1 MKEFFINYIQNYLMD
16 KFCKKYVLSEQLTLI
31 INVLSNIDK
40 MSMIQLTLSQAGIY
54 KYLLWCIYVLFVV

>member
-1 MKEFFINYIQNYLMD
+1 MD
-16 KFCKKYVLSEQLTLI
+16 KFCEKYVLSEQLSLI

-54 KYLLWCIYVLFVV
+54 KYLLWCIYVLFIV